1 MMRTFQNTTQTFSL
15 FWGMHLGNRRIL
27 RAKTKLKELQ
37 KKQKQIIDTI
47 APPRCWFAPP
57 TIQTQLDCC
66 CFLDISASIQN
77 SQEAFDI
84 LTFGFAV
91 AKKAA
96 MGLKSSIACSTADVP
111 FSCNHKTN
119 TSSTPRRFWLF
130 LLRVAMAA
138 PPWITLKAKA
148 WWPPSSQ
155 SACLRTFSTIGPG
168 KYKLSVAVATRN
180 KNIQRPWTSM

>member
-15 FWGMHLGNRRIL
+15 FWGMRLGNRRIL

-47 APPRCWFAPP
+47 TPPRCWFGPP

-66 CFLDISASIQN
+66 CFLDIYASIQN

-84 LTFGFAV
+84 RTFGFAV

-96 MGLKSSIACSTADVP
+96 MGLKSSIACSTADC
-111 FSCNHKTN
+111 SI
-119 TSSTPRRFWLF
+119 F
-130 LLRVAMAA
+130 LK
-138 PPWITLKAKA
+138 P
-148 WWPPSSQ
+148 
-155 SACLRTFSTIGPG
+155 
-168 KYKLSVAVATRN
+168 
-180 KNIQRPWTSM
+180 